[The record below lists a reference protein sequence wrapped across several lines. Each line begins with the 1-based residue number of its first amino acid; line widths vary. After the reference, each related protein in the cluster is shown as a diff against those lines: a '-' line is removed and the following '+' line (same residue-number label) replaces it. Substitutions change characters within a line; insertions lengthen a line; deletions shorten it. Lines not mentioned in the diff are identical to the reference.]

1 MTEPTATLGTSDL
14 EVPRLGVGAMTW
26 GDPSGRARWTP
37 AKLAYGGGPASRD
50 EEQRAF
56 EASVAAGATLFDT
69 AAMYGAGASERRLGE
84 LARGR
89 DVLIATKFPPNMLV
103 AGGRDAPRARA
114 EPRAPP
120 AHDASTCTCT
130 TTRRAG
136 SRSRGSWT

>member
-1 MTEPTATLGTSDL
+1 MTDQAATLGRSDVS
-14 EVPRLGVGAMTW
+14 VPRLGVGAMTW

-37 AKLAYGGGPASRD
+37 AKLAYGGGPASRE

-69 AAMYGAGASERRLGE
+69 AEMYGAGASERRLGE

-89 DVLIATKFPPNMLV
+89 DVLIATKFPPTVLSR
-103 AGGRDAPRARA
+103 ADAMPRALERSLELLA
-114 EPRAPP
+114 AHEP
-120 AHDASTCTCT
+120 SSCTCT

-136 SRSRGSWT
+136 SRSRSSWT